1 MEKEMFRLSKEDYNN
16 LEEVVEFNKK
26 LAERAKEKK
35 AWEEKEIKEKAMKE
49 AEHVRLS
56 TLVRESNF
64 SKEAIQALE
73 EYDLQN
79 EIPNFQPKEQLKEMK
94 EEKKDIK
101 SRDDRAELPLE
112 VQRNQYSV
120 LSSKRH
126 K

>member
-1 MEKEMFRLSKEDYNN
+1 MKYMMEKEMFRLRKEDYNN

-35 AWEEKEIKEKAMKE
+35 AWEEQVIKEKAMKE
-49 AEHVRLS
+49 VEHVRLS

-73 EYDLQN
+73 EYDMEN

-94 EEKKDIK
+94 EEKEEEEENKKKGIK
-101 SRDDRAELPLE
+101 PRDERANLPLE
-112 VQRNQYSV
+112 VQ
-120 LSSKRH
+120 
-126 K
+126 